1 MLVQLCSQPPLS
13 IKHSSMSAEQ
23 TVYVLMNM
31 YSHVI
36 LNLPSQTEP
45 LIARVYPDAQEHS
58 KDPSVF
64 VQLY

>member
-1 MLVQLCSQPPLS
+1 
-13 IKHSSMSAEQ
+13 MSAEQ